1 MTKGL
6 GVVQGEGCSMIDWEK
21 LSFGGGERKKI
32 LCERVK
38 ESKAGVSKISQ
49 RSKLK

>member
-21 LSFGGGERKKI
+21 LSFGSGERKKI
-32 LCERVK
+32 LCEQGRGA
-38 ESKAGVSKISQ
+38 SFGS
-49 RSKLK
+49 

>member
-21 LSFGGGERKKI
+21 LSFGSGGRKKI
-32 LCERVK
+32 LCERVRVA
-38 ESKAGVSKISQ
+38 SFGS
-49 RSKLK
+49 

>member
-21 LSFGGGERKKI
+21 LSFGSGERKKI
-32 LCERVK
+32 LCERVRGA
-38 ESKAGVSKISQ
+38 SFGS
-49 RSKLK
+49 